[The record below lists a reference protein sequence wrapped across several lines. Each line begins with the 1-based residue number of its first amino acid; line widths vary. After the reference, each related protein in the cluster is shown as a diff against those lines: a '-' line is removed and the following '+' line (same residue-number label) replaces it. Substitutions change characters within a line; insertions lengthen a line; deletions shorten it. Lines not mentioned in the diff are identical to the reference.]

1 MAGGGSDAAGRRDG
15 VDGAVRRGD
24 GGYST
29 AEVARMLGI
38 APRQVREL
46 AAADL
51 LAPRRATGGAF
62 RFSFQDLV
70 VLRAAQGLLAAG
82 VPMARVK
89 GALGRLA
96 HDLPGGRGLAA
107 VRVVA
112 EGGQVVAR
120 VGDETW
126 EPESGQRQLPFPD
139 LAQFQPFS
147 VADLAARA
155 APFGRRLLAAAERR
169 ADLDADGWYG
179 LAYELEATAAAEAA
193 AAYRRALALDP
204 LHAEAH
210 LNLGRLLH
218 AEGDPAAALPHYRQA
233 AGLRPD
239 EPTAH
244 YNVGVALQDVGDLES
259 AVAAYARALALDPTF
274 ADAHFNLAGL
284 YSQLGDRR
292 RALAALLAYRS
303 LTRE

>member
-1 MAGGGSDAAGRRDG
+1 
-15 VDGAVRRGD
+15 
-24 GGYST
+24 
-29 AEVARMLGI
+29 MLGL

-46 AAADL
+46 VGAEL
-51 LAPRRATGGAF
+51 LAPRRGRRGSY

-82 VPMARVK
+82 VAMARVK
-89 GALGRLA
+89 AALARLA
-96 HDLPGGRGLAA
+96 EQLPGGRSLTA

-120 VGDETW
+120 LGDDAW

-139 LAQFQPFS
+139 LAAFEPFA

-155 APFGRRLLAAAERR
+155 APLGRRLLADAERR
-169 ADLDADGWYG
+169 GDLAGEEWYD
-179 LAYELEATAAAEAA
+179 LAYELEATAPEEAA
-193 AAYRRALALDP
+193 AAYRRALDLDP
-204 LHAEAH
+204 AHADAH

-218 AEGDPAAALPHYRQA
+218 AAGDSAGALPHYRQA
-233 AGLRPD
+233 AALCPD
-239 EPTAH
+239 APTPH
-244 YNVGVALQDVGDLES
+244 YNVGVALQDAGDLHG
-259 AVAAYARALALDPTF
+259 AVAAYARALSLDPTF

-303 LTRE
+303 LTRG